1 MCIRDSANNGSIP
14 ALPWSVSL
22 MEDDTNVNNLTYNL
36 SAIKADV
43 DHEMDDLTW
52 TVESTDQCVYT
63 NYFTTTIVGDDLVF
77 DLIEDATTNANDWRS
92 TTSTTTVSTRLA
104 HPALSTV
111 RSAWSSETHQRP
123 QPRRAS
129 TTHMC
134 QTTTKA

>member
-1 MCIRDSANNGSIP
+1 LGAKNGSIP

-63 NYFTTTIVGDDLVF
+63 NYFTTNIVGDNLEF
-77 DLIEDATTNANDWRS
+77 TLIEDATTNANDWEIDY
-92 TTSTTTVSTRLA
+92 LNNNGI
-104 HPALSTV
+104 H
-111 RSAWSSETHQRP
+111 
-123 QPRRAS
+123 
-129 TTHMC
+129 
-134 QTTTKA
+134 